1 MPNGKNFSA
10 SPAVH
15 ARRSYQGWLNRLAP
29 YGSLLFGGLAILFV
43 WSGEI
48 YYSHSELL
56 QTRTAALQNANNLA
70 RAFEEHLVRSIRAVD
85 QTLLYARDL
94 YVRDPEHFDL
104 SLWSENSQFLSGITF
119 QIALIDKNGR
129 MIGSNI
135 PGGRP
140 GLDLSDREHFKVHA
154 RRPSD
159 ELFISKPVL
168 GRVSKKWSIQL
179 TRRITLPDGSFG
191 GVVVVSVNPEYL
203 SAFYKSIDVGK
214 MGAISL
220 VGTDGIVRA
229 RGAQGPSTV
238 GQSIA
243 GGTLLKAVAK
253 SRNGTFEAV
262 SRLDRVDRLVVYRS
276 VKNYPLLVVIGL
288 AHREVY
294 GAYENK
300 HAIELVISIFLTL
313 LLICATSLMMRY
325 ERELAKAR
333 DAAEA
338 GTRTRSEFLAMMSH
352 EIRTP
357 INGVIGMAEILVDS
371 GLTREQLPCANTL
384 RGLAQHLLQ
393 LINDVL
399 DFSKLEAGGVK
410 IEHIDFDLHALLR
423 NSAGLL
429 SAHAVEHS
437 LYLKVEIAPDVP
449 RWVNGDPARLRQL
462 LFNLAGNG
470 LKFTQQGGVTIS
482 AAVDPLTACGKTR
495 IRFAVADTGIG
506 IPADGLPLLFRE
518 FSQLDSSIARRFGG
532 TGLGLAICKRLI
544 DLMGGTISVNSRVGN
559 GTTFSFA
566 IDYAIAADGQAVASP
581 ASAAAIPSA
590 VVAMA
595 RHKVRILLAE
605 DNKTNQLVAMK
616 YLGGLGFN
624 ADIANDGAEAIE
636 ACRNVKYDIVFM
648 DVMMPGVDGLAATKA
663 IRELPMPYSQPFI
676 IALTANAQSHERTI
690 CLEAGMDDYLSKP
703 FVRADLAA
711 KLAGFC
717 DGDGAHEPEN
727 GPEPSVV
734 SMPEPT
740 PKIRRAPVFD
750 AAIYQLLV
758 DAIGDEDAR
767 SVVETFLTDTRVRV
781 DFMARA
787 AKDGDRAAVR
797 NEAHALKSSA
807 GTLGFMRLSAKARE
821 LEYAADTI
829 DVNALVGAA
838 AAIAVG
844 FDEILDE
851 ANGLMAGQDAPLVPA
866 N

>member
-1 MPNGKNFSA
+1 MPYGKDFSA
-10 SPAVH
+10 SPVAH
-15 ARRSYQGWLNRLAP
+15 ARRPHQGWLNRIAP

-43 WSGEI
+43 WTGEI

-56 QTRTAALQNANNLA
+56 QTQTAALQNANNLA

-94 YVRDPEHFDL
+94 YARDPEHFDL
-104 SLWSENSQFLSGITF
+104 SLWSKNSQFLSGITF

-135 PGGRP
+135 PGAKP

-179 TRRITLPDGSFG
+179 TRRIPMPDGSFG

-220 VGTDGIVRA
+220 IGTDGIVRA
-229 RGAQGPSTV
+229 RGAEGPSTV
-238 GQSIA
+238 GRSVA
-243 GGTLLKAVAK
+243 GGPLLKAVAK

-262 SRLDRVDRLVVYRS
+262 SRLDGVDRLVVYRS
-276 VKNYPLLVVIGL
+276 VKNYPLVVVIGL

-294 GAYENK
+294 GAYESK
-300 HAIELVISIFLTL
+300 HAVELVISVFLTL

-338 GTRTRSEFLAMMSH
+338 GTRARSEFLAMMSH

-357 INGVIGMAEILVDS
+357 INGVIGMADILVDS

-399 DFSKLEAGGVK
+399 DFSKLEADGVT
-410 IEHIDFDLHALLR
+410 IEHVDFDLHELLR
-423 NSAGLL
+423 NSANLL
-429 SAHAVEHS
+429 SSHATAQS
-437 LYLKVEIAPDVP
+437 LYLKVEIAPNVP
-449 RWVNGDPARLRQL
+449 RWVNGDPARLRQV

-470 LKFTQQGGVTIS
+470 LKFTKQGGVTIS
-482 AAVDPLTACGKTR
+482 ADVHGVAVNGRAR
-495 IRFAVADTGIG
+495 VRFKVADTGIG
-506 IPADGLPLLFRE
+506 IPEDGLPLLFRE

-544 DLMGGTISVNSRVGN
+544 DLMGGTISVESQVGK
-559 GTTFSFA
+559 GTTFSFG
-566 IDYAIAADGQAVASP
+566 IDYSIVADGRAAVSP
-581 ASAAAIPSA
+581 AAAAAIPAA
-590 VVAMA
+590 VARMA
-595 RHKVRILLAE
+595 RHEVRVLLAE
-605 DNKTNQLVAMK
+605 DNKTNQLVAVK
-616 YLGGLGFN
+616 YINGLGFKV
-624 ADIANDGAEAIE
+624 DIANDGAEAIE
-636 ACRNVKYDIVFM
+636 ACRQVKYDIVFM
-648 DVMMPGVDGLAATKA
+648 DVMMPGVDGLAATQA

-703 FVRADLAA
+703 FTRADLAA

-717 DGDGAHEPEN
+717 DVEDDGDAAPLSPDPAESLK
-727 GPEPSVV
+727 PSSAV
-734 SMPEPT
+734 
-740 PKIRRAPVFD
+740 VFD
-750 AAIYQLLV
+750 AAVYREFAQALGAEEASSI
-758 DAIGDEDAR
+758 
-767 SVVETFLTDTRVRV
+767 VETFVTDTKARI
-781 DFMARA
+781 DFMVRA
-787 AKDGDRAAVR
+787 AKDGNRAAVK
-797 NEAHALKSSA
+797 NEAHAIKGSA
-807 GTLGFMRLSAKARE
+807 ATLGFMRLTEQARDLEHSAEVIDGRG
-821 LEYAADTI
+821 LE
-829 DVNALVGAA
+829 AA
-838 AAIAVG
+838 ARVVAIA
-844 FDEILDE
+844 FDEILED
-851 ANGLMAGQDAPLVPA
+851 ATGILAAQDAPLVPTM
-866 N
+866 